1 MTNNKKGG
9 GYRLAFCGFRP
20 ILYAVFGFWPR
31 FAVLGQSWEGAGEV
45 LEHGAIFEIGLER
58 GAQKNEIVSELG
70 VLMPNKEKRLE
81 RGAKLWVGALSDD

>member
-9 GYRLAFCGFRP
+9 GYRLAFCGFWP

-58 GAQKNEIVSELG
+58 GAQKKNRSECGVSILPKFFQNFSRFHK
-70 VLMPNKEKRLE
+70 VFTVNF
-81 RGAKLWVGALSDD
+81 